1 MYKVDASRIRFHE
14 AEIYRSDRP
23 DFHATPAVR
32 YPYRQEPYGRA
43 KVPLTSGGTEI
54 IDAKVIS
61 RTARH
66 ILLGWSDGQL
76 RRHSVWVRKDAAY
89 PIDRSVSSYRDP
101 YDL

>member
-14 AEIYRSDRP
+14 VEIYRSDRP
-23 DFHATPAVR
+23 DFGATPAAR

-43 KVPLTSGGTEI
+43 RVQLKTGGVEI

-61 RTARH
+61 RTAH
-66 ILLGWSDGQL
+66 HLLLGWSDGEL
-76 RRHSVWVRKDAAY
+76 RTHGVWVRKEAVR
-89 PIDRSVSSYRDP
+89 PIEKSMSRYRDP